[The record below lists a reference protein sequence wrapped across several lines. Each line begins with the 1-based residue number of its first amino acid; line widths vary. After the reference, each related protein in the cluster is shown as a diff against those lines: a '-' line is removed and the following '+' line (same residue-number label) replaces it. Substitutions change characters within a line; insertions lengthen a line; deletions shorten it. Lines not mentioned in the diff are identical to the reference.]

1 MNKFKY
7 HGIKALDA
15 MNISR
20 LWMIGMTLG
29 RELRALDDM
38 NSLGLWMT

>member
-1 MNKFKY
+1 MTLG
-7 HGIKALDA
+7 HDHKALDA
-15 MNISR
+15 MNISG
-20 LWMIGMTLG
+20 LWMIGTTLG